1 MMNKMLVEKLSR
13 EDIEYVLD
21 NLGDMTESERYQIVN
36 ALSEPLTLDTLVKG
50 YDLLLKV
57 MRFEQASKR

>member
-1 MMNKMLVEKLSR
+1 MEKILKEKLSR

-21 NLGDMTESERYQIVN
+21 NLGDMTESEKYQIVN
-36 ALSEPLTLDTLVKG
+36 ALSEPLTLDTLVQG
-50 YDLLLKV
+50 YSLVLKC

>member
-1 MMNKMLVEKLSR
+1 MEKVIKEKQTR

>member
-50 YDLLLKV
+50 YDLLLKC

>member
-1 MMNKMLVEKLSR
+1 MTKIIKEKLSR
-13 EDIEYVLD
+13 EDIEYILD
-21 NLGDMTESERYQIVN
+21 NLGDMTESEKYQIVN

>member
-1 MMNKMLVEKLSR
+1 MEKVIKEKLTR